1 MADNKFEGITNE
13 YRNSQEYK
21 SFMELIKKENE
32 NLPQYLCEMA
42 IAYHKMDP
50 MFYKQAMKDE
60 QKRKKSKIVE
70 VVKEEEPLV
79 DNDAVKIYN
88 DINDLP
94 PTIPMKVYGA
104 PDE

>member
-1 MADNKFEGITNE
+1 MADSNFEGITNE

-21 SFMELIKKENE
+21 SFMEFIKKDNE

-42 IAYHKMDP
+42 IAYHKIDP
-50 MFYKQAMKDE
+50 MFYKQAIKDE
-60 QKRKKSKIVE
+60 QKKKKSKIE

-79 DNDAVKIYN
+79 DTDAVKIYD

-94 PTIPMKVYGA
+94 PTIPMKVYT

>member
-1 MADNKFEGITNE
+1 MADNNFQGITNE

-60 QKRKKSKIVE
+60 QKKKKSKIVE
-70 VVKEEEPLV
+70 VVKEEPLV

-88 DINDLP
+88 EIDLP
-94 PTIPMKVYGA
+94 PTIPMKLYGA